1 MYYVSLPVV
10 TKMSK
15 PNVSE
20 GFRQKVKQFFGAKKG
35 HVIPSSVYEGPKPD
49 EFFFHQELL
58 QVDGPMVLEIVLL
71 VSCL

>member
-35 HVIPSSVYEGPKPD
+35 HVIPNVYEGPKTD

-58 QVDGPMVLEIVLL
+58 QVD
-71 VSCL
+71 